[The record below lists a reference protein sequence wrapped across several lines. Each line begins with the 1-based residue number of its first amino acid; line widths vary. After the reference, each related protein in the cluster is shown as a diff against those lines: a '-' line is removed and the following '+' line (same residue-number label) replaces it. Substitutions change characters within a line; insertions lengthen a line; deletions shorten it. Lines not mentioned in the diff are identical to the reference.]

1 MELQAVKE
9 DHMTKKLITRRDLLV
24 AMAAAL
30 ALPST
35 AYASA
40 EPYSWYGNS
49 FTLASGT
56 WTTPVRYFD
65 GNNIGIEMNCSAARK
80 GNFTVTCCRS
90 NGATIGVKYF
100 SYQGFTKATWPSAG
114 PGNYY
119 FKLSKVD
126 DGVRVSSSDVAMYS
140 W

>member
-1 MELQAVKE
+1 
-9 DHMTKKLITRRDLLV
+9 MTKNLITRRELMTAV
-24 AMAAAL
+24 IAAL
-30 ALPST
+30 AVPVT
-35 AYASA
+35 AHASV

-49 FTLASGT
+49 FSLASGT
-56 WTTPVRYFD
+56 WTTPSRYFD
-65 GNNIGIEMNCSAARK
+65 GNNIGSEMNCSAAGR

-90 NGATIGVKYF
+90 NGAAVGTKYF

-119 FKLSKVD
+119 FKLSKTD
-126 DGVRVSSSDVAMYS
+126 DGIRVSSSDVAMYS